1 MAVNVTS
8 KAAQTMFSSTIAHSI
23 TPRTVATW
31 SPLIPRTP
39 RVLVPVQLDAL
50 VIRPNAAQTVWA
62 DCRMK
67 DPPDNATTANRRDL
81 LPPPFTNKD
90 GSRPPGVYLHW
101 ALPDALTRGQAS
113 GSDVTFP
120 AIPDRWLVV
129 RFYPS
134 GLINERRA
142 IEGWVL
148 RAGDYPKDGT
158 LPQPIPLFKWTETGP
173 SDISTDEITAM
184 GRGDAAWSAYY
195 DNVENRL
202 GFYDSLSDIRQG
214 PLAYLVCGWYSNT
227 DKDPLSAKSITS
239 LSDFYATMAAYQW
252 KLEDNELEQS
262 QSKAWQYISAVTQLG
277 LQTREAVAVGT
288 YKLATPSNPTPPVTA
303 ANTTVSSH
311 PNVATPTLPGTG
323 VSAQSWTPSPAAEA
337 GWQPAALDPSGH
349 PLGGEYKTNGSWW
362 PELTLYHG
370 AVVGIGWPTIG
381 WEGMSNGVLAQYL
394 EDGVAEG
401 EFGGPPKASDIN
413 VMVGTTQTDALAS
426 LVAKARNN
434 PDEARMLEAFI
445 LGSLSDFD
453 LPDGPARTD
462 ALLQASAF
470 FSRDGGSE
478 TEQIWIPAMPPENP
492 ATPTSPAP
500 ANTGIFSNEAVTA
513 HRATAAAKTIA
524 GATPKFV
531 DRATAPSSTT
541 ASTAPVSD
549 IGHVYSLGA
558 QTAKFSEVTAN
569 ASIQG
574 ILQYL
579 HQNNFT
585 QPVQTPGHYES
596 VQRAFPRL
604 FQPSDPVIL
613 IQGGARAFRSGKDG
627 RYNSDGTLSCRLTGF
642 TITEL
647 ACRANGTPIR
657 PSVKGDDL
665 LTSGIEN
672 GSVPPECQDLLLETV
687 LLDPGASVVAAQQSQ
702 WMIQGIRET
711 TAVAQPD
718 VRAAATTSVSSS
730 AQQLAHNFV
739 VEQTAWWSTRDPRV
753 DHGPLLINSGYVG
766 TLPSVVAVTM
776 PRQPWAPIHLDWEV
790 QYVPSANGVD
800 DWNLDENDFI
810 PNLNNLPS
818 SDAQSVTLKGRAHLT
833 AGIAD
838 TVAAAVRQSLT
849 QAALSGGS
857 GSIDPGKREAF
868 LSQYSQSILSKV
880 QTMSLQFKAA
890 ATTTTGTTGTTGGA
904 GNISQIDRSE
914 LNDIAS
920 ALENMDVLCGALDAF
935 HQQLRGGIMGDG
947 TTTLADG
954 QPVPNPFFPMRAGFL
969 RIVRLR
975 LVDGFGQTLD
985 LAGSSDQ
992 SSVNPALINAS
1003 IPMELDNHP
1012 NLQLLPPRFTSPS
1025 RLWLRFS
1032 DASGATDSKGAVQAN
1047 STISPICGF
1056 VLPNHLDGAL
1066 EFFDANGQNQGVLR
1080 PDAVAGVVWEDSPGL
1095 PSTVGQT
1102 PERAISNQF
1111 SGGIARGLLD
1121 WGTADADLGE
1131 GAREDAL
1138 SAFLRIID
1146 STLWSVD
1153 PFGHHGDE
1161 HLSLLIGHPVA
1172 VVRAS
1177 VRLEVQE
1184 PITPDVINKIALP
1197 LRLGALKHWQDGLLG
1212 YFINDDYRTF
1222 YCSDAAVAGFARE
1235 VGPGQGFLQQINSVD
1250 DYYQQFADDLGTDVT
1265 SGTTAAPP
1273 AQGRAPVNH
1282 PYVNDS
1288 GLMTIRP
1295 NQEIKLTLLVEPQAL
1310 VHGTGGLLPRKDI
1323 GFRRSWI
1330 ATGLANISP
1339 TFRFGPV
1346 LVDPKTIKMPVAVE
1360 SFGSWSWDHRAT
1372 ITAWAEDKV
1381 VNATQ
1386 DAILPIDPVTGS
1398 EGWLRLMPNPPN
1410 QPTTT
1415 GEQNQE

>member
-8 KAAQTMFSSTIAHSI
+8 KAAQTMFSSAVAHGI

-31 SPLIPRTP
+31 SSLIPRTP
-39 RVLVPVQLDAL
+39 RVLVPIQLDAL
-50 VIRPNAAQTVWA
+50 VIRPDGVQQTVWA

-67 DPPDNATTANRRDL
+67 DPPAGATTASRRDL
-81 LPPPFTNKD
+81 LPAPFTDK
-90 GSRPPGVYLHW
+90 SATRAPGVYLHW

-129 RFYPS
+129 RMYPS

-148 RAGDYPKDGT
+148 RAGDYPADGS
-158 LPQPIPLFKWTETGP
+158 LPTPIPLDKWTETGADP
-173 SDISTDEITAM
+173 TSTDEITAM
-184 GRGDAAWSAYY
+184 GRGDAAWAAYY

-202 GFYDSLSDIRQG
+202 GFYDSLADIRQG

-227 DKDPLSAKSITS
+227 TKDPLGAADVTS

-252 KLEDNELEQS
+252 KLEDGELEQS
-262 QSKAWQYISAVTQLG
+262 QSKSWQYISAATQLG
-277 LQTREAVAVGT
+277 LQTREAVAVGAYGVT
-288 YKLATPSNPTPPVTA
+288 AQNKPIPPVASANA
-303 ANTTVSSH
+303 ATTGADVVS
-311 PNVATPTLPGTG
+311 PTLPGAG
-323 VSAQSWTPSPAAEA
+323 INAQSWTPSPSAEA

-370 AVVGIGWPTIG
+370 SAIAIGWPSFG
-381 WEGMSNGVLAQYL
+381 WNGMPNGVLS
-394 EDGVAEG
+394 G
-401 EFGGPPKASDIN
+401 EFGGPPKASDVN

-434 PDEARMLEAFI
+434 PDEARMLEAFV

-453 LPDGPARTD
+453 QPDGPARTD

-478 TEQIWIPAMPPENP
+478 TEQIWVPAKPAINPPTP
-492 ATPTSPAP
+492 AAPSPAN
-500 ANTGIFSNEAVTA
+500 AGIFVGEAASA
-513 HRATAAAKTIA
+513 HRATTTKASSKTIH

-531 DRATAPSSTT
+531 DRAMATT
-541 ASTAPVSD
+541 AATTVATET
-549 IGHVYSLGA
+549 IGRVYTFGA
-558 QTAKFSEVTAN
+558 KASKFSEVSETADLQ
-569 ASIQG
+569 A
-574 ILQYL
+574 ILGVLYQK
-579 HQNNFT
+579 NFT
-585 QPVQTPGHYES
+585 PPVQTPGHYET
-596 VQRAFPRL
+596 VQRARPRL

-613 IQGGARAFRSGKDG
+613 IQGAARSFRHGKDG
-627 RYNSDGTLSCRLTGF
+627 RFNSDGTLSCRLSGF
-642 TITEL
+642 CITEL

-657 PSVKGDDL
+657 PSVKGEDL
-665 LTSGIEN
+665 LASGIEN
-672 GSVPPECQDLLLETV
+672 GSVPPECEDLLRETI

-702 WMIQGIRET
+702 WMIKGVRETAQLNAPAAT
-711 TAVAQPD
+711 TAVP
-718 VRAAATTSVSSS
+718 AAT
-730 AQQLAHNFV
+730 AQLANNFA

-753 DHGPLLINSGYVG
+753 DHGPLLVNSGYVG
-766 TLPSVVAVTM
+766 TLPSAVAVTM

-790 QYVPSANGVD
+790 QYVPSTNGID
-800 DWNLDENDFI
+800 DWALDENDFA
-810 PNLNNLPS
+810 PDLDKLPS
-818 SDAQSVTLKGRAHLT
+818 ADAIEQGVTLKGRAHLT

-868 LSQYSQSILSKV
+868 LSQYSQTILNKV
-880 QTMSLQFKAA
+880 QNMSLQFKVE
-890 ATTTTGTTGTTGGA
+890 TTTSTGTAGATGS
-904 GNISQIDRSE
+904 ISQIDRSE
-914 LNDIAS
+914 LDDIAS

-947 TTTLADG
+947 TTTLAEG
-954 QPVPNPFFPMRAGFL
+954 QSIPNPFFPMRAGFL

-975 LVDGFGQTLD
+975 LVDGFGQVLD
-985 LAGSSDQ
+985 LADSGDQ
-992 SSVNPALINAS
+992 SPVNPALINAS

-1012 NLQLLPPRFTSPS
+1012 NLQLLSPRFTSPS
-1025 RLWLRFS
+1025 RLWMRFS
-1032 DASGATDSKGAVQAN
+1032 DASGANDPDGTATQAN
-1047 STISPICGF
+1047 STVSPICGF
-1056 VLPNHLDGAL
+1056 LLPNHLDGAL

-1080 PDAVAGVVWEDSPGL
+1080 PDAVAGIVWEDSPGL

-1102 PERAISNQF
+1102 PERAISSQF
-1111 SGGIARGLLD
+1111 SAGIARGLLD
-1121 WGTADADLGE
+1121 WGTADASLGS

-1161 HLSLLIGHPVA
+1161 HLSLLIGHPIA

-1184 PITPDVINKIALP
+1184 PITLDIINKIALP

-1212 YFINDDYRTF
+1212 YFISDDYRTF
-1222 YCSDAAVAGFARE
+1222 YCSDAAVTGFARE
-1235 VGPGQGFLQQINSVD
+1235 VGPGEGFLQQINAVE
-1250 DYYQQFADDLGTDVT
+1250 DYYQQFADDLGSDVL
-1265 SGTTAAPP
+1265 SGSTATPP

-1295 NQEIKLTLLVEPQAL
+1295 NQEIRLTLLVEPQAF
-1310 VHGTGGLLPRKDI
+1310 VHGTAGLLPRKDI

-1360 SFGSWSWDHRAT
+1360 SFGSWSWDHRT
-1372 ITAWAEDKV
+1372 SITAWGEDKV

-1415 GEQNQE
+1415 GEQSQE